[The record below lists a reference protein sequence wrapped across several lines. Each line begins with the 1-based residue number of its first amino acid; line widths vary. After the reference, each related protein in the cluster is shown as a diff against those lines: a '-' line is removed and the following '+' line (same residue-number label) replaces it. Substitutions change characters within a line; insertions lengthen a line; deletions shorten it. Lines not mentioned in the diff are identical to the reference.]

1 MHRQREQQ
9 RQERSQ
15 ICRDL
20 LPIKQAIAVRV
31 EELEAQRQLV
41 TLRARAQNA
50 EAARKL
56 RQVDLALPCAV
67 KREEDVRQRKR
78 QELLVLVAQA
88 LARNQLPNSEVEAA
102 LRQLLP
108 VVRDIVEQLVK
119 RLHLRRVKLSPA
131 QNHLQVVNVLLLN
144 AKCVVA
150 VRRQRE
156 LKHRARALRNCGLR
170 NRRTR
175 ERPLLQI
182 EQLDPRN
189 QLVAATIVPSTEL
202 LERSRA
208 IRIGA
213 ARDHVCGNLQ
223 RAPVDQRVH
232 VLGRHLRRVHRQRE
246 Q

>member
-1 MHRQREQQ
+1 VHRQREQQ

-108 VVRDIVEQLVK
+108 VVRDIVEQLMK
-119 RLHLRRVKLSPA
+119 RLHLRRVQLSPA
-131 QNHLQVVNVLLLN
+131 QNHLQVVDVLLLN
-144 AKCVVA
+144 AKRVVA
-150 VRRQRE
+150 VRGQRE
-156 LKHRARALRNCGLR
+156 L
-170 NRRTR
+170 
-175 ERPLLQI
+175 
-182 EQLDPRN
+182 
-189 QLVAATIVPSTEL
+189 
-202 LERSRA
+202 
-208 IRIGA
+208 
-213 ARDHVCGNLQ
+213 
-223 RAPVDQRVH
+223 
-232 VLGRHLRRVHRQRE
+232 
-246 Q
+246 